1 MSNALETDAR
11 AFHRSLSEL
20 RRILSFRDRDMI
32 CCYGVSIT
40 QSHALAI
47 LSEKP
52 RSLNDVAAELYID
65 KSTASRSIKVLEEKG
80 YVRRRRDA
88 EDGRAIVLEL
98 TAAGKRIWQKIEEC
112 IVDEESE
119 LLRGFDAAARQTIL
133 QFIGRL
139 TATISRTVT
148 AEGGSCCRIESA

>member
-1 MSNALETDAR
+1 MSTLETDAR

-20 RRILSFRDRDMI
+20 RRILAFRDRDLI

-40 QSHALAI
+40 QSHALAV
-47 LSEKP
+47 LAGGP

-65 KSTASRSIKVLEEKG
+65 KSTASRSVKTLEEKG
-80 YVRRRRDA
+80 LVRRRANA
-88 EDGRAIVLEL
+88 EDARAIVLEL
-98 TAAGKRIWQKIEEC
+98 TAAGRRTWQKIEEC
-112 IVDEESE
+112 IVEEESE

-139 TATISRTVT
+139 TATVGKTVT
-148 AEGGSCCRIESA
+148 AEGGSCCRIEPA